1 MQEESRRVCLCRF
14 PGIFEFLI
22 GNTAKNNE
30 KIEIFTYFLMEQ
42 NKKVVNIH
50 NKKLYFL
57 YNYDKISTTL
67 TVGDGV
73 MSVRGECSC
82 EKLG

>member
-1 MQEESRRVCLCRF
+1 
-14 PGIFEFLI
+14 
-22 GNTAKNNE
+22 
-30 KIEIFTYFLMEQ
+30 MEQ
-42 NKKVVNIH
+42 NKKVVNIY

>member
-1 MQEESRRVCLCRF
+1 M
-14 PGIFEFLI
+14 
-22 GNTAKNNE
+22 AKNN
-30 KIEIFTYFLMEQ
+30 KKFEIFTYFFWRE

-67 TVGDGV
+67 TIGDGV